1 MARTASRLFSRGLG
15 SSPVGTSF
23 TTWLTRPIP
32 TSATSARMIGIF
44 ERWNPS
50 AICSGMLAP
59 ATSSTTATKRK
70 NFRYR
75 NSPRITAQPS
85 TAISVACETPSPSST
100 YSWGRLASTAVTVI
114 SPISTSSRI
123 RIRVRKSSRS
133 AFSPG
138 MLPPFSRILKAW
150 RGAGKRR
157 IRKIHVEGLCQ
168 GRKRPAGGG
177 TRDASA
183 SGGQELH
190 YARRLRTPEGRAQT
204 AGGGRAPRSG
214 EDGGLGGLARRSI
227 RERRLSLRQAAPARN
242 RPPHP
247 LSHQAAGGGGGGE
260 CEGARHRPGVLR
272 CHREAKNEERRNR
285 DLHRW
290 RRRGG

>member
-1 MARTASRLFSRGLG
+1 MARTASRLFSRGFG
-15 SSPVGTSF
+15 SSPVGASF
-23 TTWLTRPIP
+23 TTWFTRPIP

-44 ERWNPS
+44 ERWDPS
-50 AICSGMLAP
+50 ANCAGVLA
-59 ATSSTTATKRK
+59 
-70 NFRYR
+70 
-75 NSPRITAQPS
+75 
-85 TAISVACETPSPSST
+85 
-100 YSWGRLASTAVTVI
+100 LASVE
-114 SPISTSSRI
+114 S
-123 RIRVRKSSRS
+123 
-133 AFSPG
+133 
-138 MLPPFSRILKAW
+138 
-150 RGAGKRR
+150 KRP
-157 IRKIHVEGLCQ
+157 HVEGLCQ

-190 YARRLRTPEGRAQT
+190 YARRLRTPEGRAQA

-272 CHREAKNEERRNR
+272 CNRKDNNEK
-285 DLHRW
+285 
-290 RRRGG
+290 

>member
-15 SSPVGTSF
+15 SSPV
-23 TTWLTRPIP
+23 
-32 TSATSARMIGIF
+32 M
-44 ERWNPS
+44 
-50 AICSGMLAP
+50 
-59 ATSSTTATKRK
+59 SSTTATNRK
-70 NFRYR
+70 IFRYR
-75 NSPRITAQPS
+75 TSPSITAQAS
-85 TAISVACETPSPSST
+85 TAISVACETPRVSST

-133 AFSPG
+133 AFSPA

-157 IRKIHVEGLCQ
+157 IQKTHVEGLCQ

-190 YARRLRTPEGRAQT
+190 YARRLRTPEGRAQA

-227 RERRLSLRQAAPARN
+227 RERRLSLRQAAPARD

-247 LSHQAAGGGGGGE
+247 LPHQAAGSGGGG
-260 CEGARHRPGVLR
+260 AFR
-272 CHREAKNEERRNR
+272 
-285 DLHRW
+285 
-290 RRRGG
+290 

>member
-23 TTWLTRPIP
+23 TRWLTRPIP
-32 TSATSARMIGIF
+32 TSATSARMIGIL

-75 NSPRITAQPS
+75 NSPRITAQAS
-85 TAISVACETPSPSST
+85 TAISVACETPRVSST
-100 YSWGRLASTAVTVI
+100 YSWGRLARTAVTVI

-123 RIRVRKSSRS
+123 RIRARKSSRS
-133 AFSPG
+133 AFSAD
-138 MLPPFSRILKAW
+138 MQPPFSRILKAW

-157 IRKIHVEGLCQ
+157 IRKKPHVEGLCQ

-177 TRDASA
+177 RRDASA
-183 SGGQELH
+183 SAGQELH
-190 YARRLRTPEGRAQT
+190 YARRLRAPEGRAQA
-204 AGGGRAPRSG
+204 AGGNRAPRSG

-260 CEGARHRPGVLR
+260 CERARHRPGVLR
-272 CHREAKNEERRNR
+272 RHREDKDEE
-285 DLHRW
+285 
-290 RRRGG
+290 